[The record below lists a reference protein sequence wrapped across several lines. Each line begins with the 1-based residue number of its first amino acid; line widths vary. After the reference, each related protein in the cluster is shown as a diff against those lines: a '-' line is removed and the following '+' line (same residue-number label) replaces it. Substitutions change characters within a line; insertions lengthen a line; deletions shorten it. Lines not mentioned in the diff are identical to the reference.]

1 MSSSQVDIQYG
12 QERLFRAKNESGP
25 SESVINGVRWGYFG
39 FVCVLFALGFWNVIK
54 YLWLEKRWK
63 AFPLLLMYIMG
74 QLTLIFAI
82 FR

>member
-1 MSSSQVDIQYG
+1 M
-12 QERLFRAKNESGP
+12 
-25 SESVINGVRWGYFG
+25 INGVRWGYFG

-74 QLTLIFAI
+74 
-82 FR
+82 